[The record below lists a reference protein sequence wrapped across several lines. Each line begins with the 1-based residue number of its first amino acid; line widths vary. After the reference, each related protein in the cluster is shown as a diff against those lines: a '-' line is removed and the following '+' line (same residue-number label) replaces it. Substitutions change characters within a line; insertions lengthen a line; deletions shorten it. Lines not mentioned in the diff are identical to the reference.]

1 MGQGV
6 RDQLNYFFEYFRKRI
21 VEHQKD
27 FANDQLED
35 TMTEPKDFVEAF
47 LKEMRRKELA
57 NEKGHHFRS
66 IIYRNKT
73 TSGRP
78 SCGSAL

>member
-1 MGQGV
+1 VDHIPPFKQIGQGV
-6 RDQLNYFFEYFRKRI
+6 HYRLNYFFEYFGKRI

-35 TMTEPKDFVEAF
+35 TMSEPKDFVEAF

-57 NEKGHHFRS
+57 KEEGHHFKS
-66 IIYRNKT
+66 KNN
-73 TSGRP
+73 
-78 SCGSAL
+78 